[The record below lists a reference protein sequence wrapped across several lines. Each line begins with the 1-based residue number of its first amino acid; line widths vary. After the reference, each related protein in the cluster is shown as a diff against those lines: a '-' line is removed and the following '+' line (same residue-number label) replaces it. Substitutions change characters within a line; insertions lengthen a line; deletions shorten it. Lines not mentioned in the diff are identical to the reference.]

1 MIFVAV
7 RPVAK
12 HRSVCQFEEIHNFFS
27 TARVKAKVGCFQKV
41 MFKLNEKSDVFV
53 SSVLQHYNHS
63 KYCHFIESSLVRL
76 FSFKCAIKW
85 NSFNS
90 FQFLTKVHG
99 RGKDN

>member
-1 MIFVAV
+1 MIFVAM

-76 FSFKCAIKW
+76 FSLNALSNGTVSIHF
-85 NSFNS
+85 SF
-90 FQFLTKVHG
+90 
-99 RGKDN
+99 

>member
-1 MIFVAV
+1 MIFVAM

-41 MFKLNEKSDVFV
+41 MFKLNEKSDVFG

-63 KYCHFIESSLVRL
+63 KYCHFIES
-76 FSFKCAIKW
+76 
-85 NSFNS
+85 
-90 FQFLTKVHG
+90 
-99 RGKDN
+99 